1 MKRAILT
8 VLLVCLGA
16 TIVFAQNRPGAP
28 IETAKKIRDA
38 RPSFKELVNEV
49 DRLKQD
55 LLKIEIAITEAK
67 NSITENNNGR
77 LQDRNE
83 DQQGIIELLG
93 DISQIRVDLVSHTGS
108 LQYLEGEQ
116 SQFKV
121 LQIEA
126 RNLLEALQ
134 NEFETRGK
142 KLLDLKRQLD
152 VADDG
157 LTDLGTIIEDSDTL
171 TEKQIVKLSGRLDV
185 LSGNIKD
192 LRSQYV
198 EKMVFEAREKELLI
212 RINNLKANSQASK
225 ERMKLAEARILVLEQ
240 QIVENSGQLERLN
253 SASAVNA
260 TQIVRIDG
268 QLLELDRVS
277 NEVELLTQE
286 RFALSQKLEALSYLP
301 QRLDEISSGI
311 NAVEMELIRLDG
323 DLKDYGDV
331 SELNSEDLKLLI
343 KRLAET
349 RVAQISKVGTDEL
362 TSILKRI
369 DELEIIQPDLADQ
382 QALRGRVDELYR
394 RQTLITE
401 EMNRVNLMEE
411 KLILLETRINERMF
425 LGPDG
430 DERSEEQREQKQQKQ
445 EGVSGSNYQ

>member
-1 MKRAILT
+1 MKKAILT
-8 VLLVCLGA
+8 VLLVCLSA
-16 TIVFAQNRPGAP
+16 TIAFAQNRPGAP
-28 IETAKKIRDA
+28 IETVKKIRDA

-55 LLKIEIAITEAK
+55 LVKIEIAITEAK
-67 NSITENNNGR
+67 NSITVNNNSR

-93 DISQIRVDLVSHTGS
+93 DISQIRVDLASHSGT
-108 LQYLEGEQ
+108 LQYLEVEQ

-121 LQIEA
+121 LQIEV
-126 RNLLEALQ
+126 RKLLEALQ

-152 VADDG
+152 AAAAG
-157 LTDLGTIIEDSDTL
+157 LIDLGTIVEDSDTL

-198 EKMVFEAREKELLI
+198 EKVVYEAREKELLI
-212 RINNLKANSQASK
+212 RINNLKANGQASK
-225 ERMKLAEARILVLEQ
+225 ERIKLAEERILALEQ
-240 QIVENSGQLERLN
+240 QIIENSGQLEKLT
-253 SASAVNA
+253 SASTVNVS
-260 TQIVRIDG
+260 QIARIDG
-268 QLLELDRVS
+268 QLLELGRVS

-349 RVAQISKVGTDEL
+349 RVAQISKVDTDEL

-394 RQTLITE
+394 RQLLITD
-401 EMNRVNLMEE
+401 EMSRVNLMEE
-411 KLILLETRINERMF
+411 KLILMETRINERMF
-425 LGPDG
+425 LGSEE
-430 DERSEEQREQKQQKQ
+430 DELSEEQPKQ
-445 EGVSGSNYQ
+445 EGIPGSNYQ

>member
-1 MKRAILT
+1 MKKAILT
-8 VLLVCLGA
+8 VLLVCLSA
-16 TIVFAQNRPGAP
+16 TIAFAQNRPGAP
-28 IETAKKIRDA
+28 IETVKKIRDA

-55 LLKIEIAITEAK
+55 LVKIEIAITEAK
-67 NSITENNNGR
+67 NSITVNNNSR

-93 DISQIRVDLVSHTGS
+93 NISQIRVDLASHSGT

-121 LQIEA
+121 LQIEV
-126 RNLLEALQ
+126 RKLLEALQ

-152 VADDG
+152 AAAAG
-157 LTDLGTIIEDSDTL
+157 LIDLGTIVEDSDTL

-198 EKMVFEAREKELLI
+198 EKVVYEAREKELLI
-212 RINNLKANSQASK
+212 RINNLKANGQASK
-225 ERMKLAEARILVLEQ
+225 ERIKLAEERILALEQ
-240 QIVENSGQLERLN
+240 QIIENSGQLEKLT
-253 SASAVNA
+253 SASTVNVSKIA
-260 TQIVRIDG
+260 RIDG
-268 QLLELDRVS
+268 QLLELGRVS

-349 RVAQISKVGTDEL
+349 RVAQISKVDTDEL

-394 RQTLITE
+394 RQILITD
-401 EMNRVNLMEE
+401 EMRRVNLMEE
-411 KLILLETRINERMF
+411 KLILMETRINERMF
-425 LGPDG
+425 LGSEE
-430 DERSEEQREQKQQKQ
+430 DELSEEQPKQ
-445 EGVSGSNYQ
+445 EGIPGSNYQ

>member
-8 VLLVCLGA
+8 VLLACLSA
-16 TIVFAQNRPGAP
+16 TIAFAQNRPGAP
-28 IETAKKIRDA
+28 IETVKKIRDA

-55 LLKIEIAITEAK
+55 LVKIEIAITEAK
-67 NSITENNNGR
+67 NSITGNNNSR

-93 DISQIRVDLVSHTGS
+93 DISQIRVDLASHSGT

-121 LQIEA
+121 LQIEV
-126 RNLLEALQ
+126 RKLLEALQ

-152 VADDG
+152 AAAAG
-157 LTDLGTIIEDSDTL
+157 LIDLGTIVEDSDTL

-198 EKMVFEAREKELLI
+198 EKVVYEAREKELLI
-212 RINNLKANSQASK
+212 RINNLKANGQASK
-225 ERMKLAEARILVLEQ
+225 ERIKLAEERILALEQ
-240 QIVENSGQLERLN
+240 QIIENSGQLEKLN
-253 SASAVNA
+253 SASMVNVS
-260 TQIVRIDG
+260 QIARIDG
-268 QLLELDRVS
+268 QLLELGRVS

-349 RVAQISKVGTDEL
+349 RVAQISKVDTDEL

-394 RQTLITE
+394 RQILITD
-401 EMNRVNLMEE
+401 EMSRVNLMEE
-411 KLILLETRINERMF
+411 KLILMETRINERMF
-425 LGPDG
+425 LGSEE
-430 DERSEEQREQKQQKQ
+430 DELSEEQPKQ
-445 EGVSGSNYQ
+445 EGIPGSNYQ

>member
-1 MKRAILT
+1 MKKAILT
-8 VLLVCLGA
+8 VLLVCLSA
-16 TIVFAQNRPGAP
+16 TIAFAQNRPGAP
-28 IETAKKIRDA
+28 IETVKKIRDA

-55 LLKIEIAITEAK
+55 LVKIEIAITEAK
-67 NSITENNNGR
+67 NSITVNNNSR

-93 DISQIRVDLVSHTGS
+93 DISQIRVDLASHSGT

-121 LQIEA
+121 LQIEV
-126 RNLLEALQ
+126 RKLLEALQ

-152 VADDG
+152 AAGAG
-157 LTDLGTIIEDSDTL
+157 LTDLGTIVEDSDTL

-198 EKMVFEAREKELLI
+198 EKVVYEAREKELLI
-212 RINNLKANSQASK
+212 RINNLKANGQASK
-225 ERMKLAEARILVLEQ
+225 ERIKLAEERILALEQ
-240 QIVENSGQLERLN
+240 QIIENSGQLEKLT
-253 SASAVNA
+253 SASTVNVS
-260 TQIVRIDG
+260 QIARIDG
-268 QLLELDRVS
+268 QLLELGRVS

-349 RVAQISKVGTDEL
+349 RVAQISKVDTDEL

-394 RQTLITE
+394 RQLLITD
-401 EMNRVNLMEE
+401 EMSRVNLMEE
-411 KLILLETRINERMF
+411 KLILMETRINERMF
-425 LGPDG
+425 LGSEE
-430 DERSEEQREQKQQKQ
+430 DELSEEQPKQ
-445 EGVSGSNYQ
+445 EGIPGSNYQ

>member
-1 MKRAILT
+1 
-8 VLLVCLGA
+8 
-16 TIVFAQNRPGAP
+16 
-28 IETAKKIRDA
+28 
-38 RPSFKELVNEV
+38 
-49 DRLKQD
+49 
-55 LLKIEIAITEAK
+55 
-67 NSITENNNGR
+67 
-77 LQDRNE
+77 
-83 DQQGIIELLG
+83 
-93 DISQIRVDLVSHTGS
+93 
-108 LQYLEGEQ
+108 
-116 SQFKV
+116 FKV
-121 LQIEA
+121 LQIEV
-126 RNLLEALQ
+126 RKLLEALQ

-152 VADDG
+152 AAGAG
-157 LTDLGTIIEDSDTL
+157 LTDLGTIVEDSDTL

-198 EKMVFEAREKELLI
+198 EKVVYEAREKELLI
-212 RINNLKANSQASK
+212 RINNLKANGQASK
-225 ERMKLAEARILVLEQ
+225 ERIKLAEERILALEQ
-240 QIVENSGQLERLN
+240 QIIENSGQLEKLT
-253 SASAVNA
+253 SASTVNVS
-260 TQIVRIDG
+260 QIARIDG
-268 QLLELDRVS
+268 QLLELGRVS

-323 DLKDYGDV
+323 DLNDYGDV

-349 RVAQISKVGTDEL
+349 RVAQISKVDTDEL

-394 RQTLITE
+394 RQILITD
-401 EMNRVNLMEE
+401 EMRRVNLMEE
-411 KLILLETRINERMF
+411 KLILMETRINERMF
-425 LGPDG
+425 LGSEE
-430 DERSEEQREQKQQKQ
+430 DELSEEQPKQ
-445 EGVSGSNYQ
+445 EGIPGSNYQ